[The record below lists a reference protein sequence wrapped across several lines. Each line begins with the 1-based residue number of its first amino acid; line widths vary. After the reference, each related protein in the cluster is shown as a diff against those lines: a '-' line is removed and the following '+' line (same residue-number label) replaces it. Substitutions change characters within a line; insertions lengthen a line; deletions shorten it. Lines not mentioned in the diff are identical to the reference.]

1 MKVNLQKMLVIL
13 EEKIGDDF
21 ILLEMEVN
29 GKQALATV
37 ELVSNGRRYVY
48 DIYEH
53 EMDF

>member
-1 MKVNLQKMLVIL
+1 MKVNLQKMLIIL
-13 EEKIGDDF
+13 EEKIEEDF
-21 ILLEMEVN
+21 VLLEMEVN
-29 GKQALATV
+29 GKQILATI